1 MSASRPSRIIR
12 AVFIFLAAT
21 AALGA
26 LAYAFLPK
34 GPRDPM
40 EYEGTA
46 GTRKPEIRAREFA
59 VVAGTPWA
67 AEAGYRVLE
76 EGGNAADA
84 AVATLLALNVTHG
97 EAASFPGVAPLMY
110 FDAATGRAE
119 SYIGAGTAPRAA
131 TIEAFRKAGFE
142 TVPELDIRAQLLPAS
157 PDVIVGLLAKYGTMG
172 FGELAKPAID
182 LARAGFPAHRAM
194 VENLD
199 FSLVERIGFSILMPY
214 NARVFIRGEWWRP
227 FHPNERMTFPDL
239 ADTLERLADAER
251 AALDSGASRE
261 EALTAVRRHFY
272 EGPIAEAIVALHEKK
287 GGFITREDLA
297 AYRGG
302 WEEPV
307 RAAWNGFEL
316 HANGAWS
323 QGVMEALI
331 LRTLEGID
339 LAALGHNTP
348 EYIHVVTQAIE
359 LAMADRDAY
368 VGDPAFV
375 DVPLEA
381 LLSDDYAASR
391 RSMMTQK
398 AFPALPPPGDARA
411 GSASERSSGR
421 EGAEAIAA
429 VARRTGIDPTAGS
442 ATSILSRTDF
452 SVGQDTSQLAVLDRA
467 GNVVVMTPSDFPQ
480 TPMVPGTGLNL
491 GNRMTQF
498 RLDPDHVGALEP
510 GKRPRITPHALIV
523 TRGGAFFMGL
533 STPGG
538 DMQAQALAQVLLN
551 VTAFGMSLD
560 EAIAAPRFYSVSA
573 PSSFA
578 PHESYPARLR
588 LESDLYASAAAGLR
602 ALGYEAMEDPAWHK
616 DYGAVG
622 AIMADGA
629 GGFIA
634 AADPREE
641 TTALGR

>member
-1 MSASRPSRIIR
+1 MSAIVRRVARIFAYLGIGMV
-12 AVFIFLAAT
+12 ALV
-21 AALGA
+21 ALGA

-40 EYEGTA
+40 AYAGTA
-46 GTRKPEIRAREFA
+46 GTAKPEIKVREFA

-76 EGGNAADA
+76 AGGNAADA

-131 TIEAFRKAGFE
+131 TIEAFRKAGFD

-157 PDVIVGLLAKYGTMG
+157 PDVIVALLSQHGTMS
-172 FGELAKPAID
+172 FGELAAPAIE

-194 VENLD
+194 IENLD
-199 FSLVERIGFSILMPY
+199 FSLVERIGFSVLMPY

-227 FHPNERMTFPDL
+227 LHPNERMVFPDL
-239 ADTLERLADAER
+239 AETLEALAGAER
-251 AALDSGASRE
+251 AALDSGATRE
-261 EALTAVRRHFY
+261 EALAAVRAYFY
-272 EGPIAEAIVALHEKK
+272 EGPIAEAIAELHEKK

-297 AYRGG
+297 AYRGA
-302 WEEPV
+302 WEEPA
-307 RAAWNGFEL
+307 RAAWNGYGL

-339 LAALGHNTP
+339 LASLGHNTP

-368 VGDPAFV
+368 LGDPAFV
-375 DVPLEA
+375 DVPLDV
-381 LLSDDYAASR
+381 LLSDAYAASR
-391 RSMMTQK
+391 RMMMTER
-398 AFPALPPPGDARA
+398 AFPVLPPPGDA
-411 GSASERSSGR
+411 GSASAGAMDVSGAKRVVLAERA
-421 EGAEAIAA
+421 GA
-429 VARRTGIDPTAGS
+429 DPLDRLATAFV
-442 ATSILSRTDF
+442 SRSDF

-467 GNVVVMTPSDFPQ
+467 GNIVVMTPSDFPQ

-498 RLDPDHVGALEP
+498 RLDPGHVGALEP
-510 GKRPRITPHALIV
+510 GKRPRITPHALVV
-523 TRGGAFFMGL
+523 TKDGGFFMGL

-538 DMQAQALAQVLLN
+538 DMQA
-551 VTAFGMSLD
+551 
-560 EAIAAPRFYSVSA
+560 
-573 PSSFA
+573 
-578 PHESYPARLR
+578 
-588 LESDLYASAAAGLR
+588 
-602 ALGYEAMEDPAWHK
+602 
-616 DYGAVG
+616 
-622 AIMADGA
+622 
-629 GGFIA
+629 
-634 AADPREE
+634 
-641 TTALGR
+641 

>member
-1 MSASRPSRIIR
+1 MALPVRRLIGILKFAGR
-12 AVFIFLAAT
+12 GIVAA
-21 AALGA
+21 AALAA

-40 EYEGTA
+40 EYEGSA
-46 GTRKPEIRAREFA
+46 GTAKAGIRGSEFA

-67 AEAGYRVLE
+67 AEAGYRILE
-76 EGGNAADA
+76 AGGNAADA

-97 EAASFPGVAPLMY
+97 EAASFPGIAPLMY
-110 FDAATGRAE
+110 FDAATGTAE
-119 SYIGAGTAPRAA
+119 SYIGAGVAPRAA
-131 TIEAFRKAGFE
+131 TIDAFRKAGFE
-142 TVPELDIRAQLLPAS
+142 TVPELDIRAQLVPAS
-157 PDVIVGLLAKYGTMG
+157 PDVIVALLSKHGTMN
-172 FGELAKPAID
+172 FGELAAPAIR
-182 LARAGFPAHRAM
+182 LAREGFPAHRAM

-199 FSLVERIGFSILMPY
+199 FSLVERVGFSVLMPY
-214 NARVFIRGEWWRP
+214 NAEVFIRGEWWRP
-227 FHPNERMTFPDL
+227 VHPNERMVFPDL
-239 ADTLERLADAER
+239 ADTLEALAAAER
-251 AALDSGASRE
+251 AALDSGAARE
-261 EALTAVRRHFY
+261 EALAAVRAYFY

-302 WEEPV
+302 WENPV
-307 RAAWNGFEL
+307 RAEWNGFEL

-323 QGVMEALI
+323 QGVMESLI

-368 VGDPAFV
+368 IGDLAFV
-375 DVPLEA
+375 DVPLEI
-381 LLSDDYAASR
+381 LLSDDYAAGR
-391 RSMMTQK
+391 REAMTPR
-398 AFPALPPPGDARA
+398 AFPELPEPGDAGSPSNRA
-411 GSASERSSGR
+411 R
-421 EGAEAIAA
+421 EKHGGKGAA
-429 VARRTGIDPTAGS
+429 VAERSRADA
-442 ATSILSRTDF
+442 LSRFATALVSRSDF

-467 GNVVVMTPSDFPQ
+467 GNLVVMTPSDFPQ

-498 RLDPDHVGALEP
+498 RLDPEHVGALEP
-510 GKRPRITPHALIV
+510 GKRPRVTPHALIL
-523 TRGGAFFMGL
+523 TRNGEFFMGL

-551 VTAFGMSLD
+551 VIVFGMDLD

-588 LESDLYASAAAGLR
+588 LESSLHAAAAAGLR
-602 ALGYEAMEDPAWHK
+602 ALGYETVGDPDWHK

-622 AIMADGA
+622 AIMSDGS

-641 TTALGR
+641 TSALGR